1 MAKKLTPTAVTPE
14 ELAEML
20 EAWGRHGVKFNIENL
35 ILKSFTAPHQIGVE
49 LLEDIV
55 HDEHT
60 SEWRWGSV
68 YYSVIDAFGN
78 FYGVSYRTQPEEGIT
93 DDGDME
99 FSLVEQR
106 ERTLVV
112 YEWVDPFQED

>member
-78 FYGVSYRTQPEEGIT
+78 FYGVSYRTQPEEGIV
-93 DDGDME
+93 DDGEMT
-99 FSLVEQR
+99 F
-106 ERTLVV
+106 TLVQQQEKIKV
-112 YEWVDPFQED
+112 TYDWVEVD